1 MQINASVLVLFLW
14 STAKQ
19 IDIIHHFLSS
29 IEHAQP
35 NQVNPNIFTVQWR
48 NQVCQMDRSIH

>member
-1 MQINASVLVLFLW
+1 MQINASVSVLFLW

-35 NQVNPNIFTVQWR
+35 NQVSKYFYSPMT
-48 NQVCQMDRSIH
+48 